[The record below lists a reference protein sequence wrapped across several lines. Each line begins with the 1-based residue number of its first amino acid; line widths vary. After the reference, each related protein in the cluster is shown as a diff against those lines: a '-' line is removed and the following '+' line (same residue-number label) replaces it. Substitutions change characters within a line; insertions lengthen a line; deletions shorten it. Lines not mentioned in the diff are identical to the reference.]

1 MQIQL
6 LPIDNVNA
14 EKICQWHN
22 KKSISYSLMMYRFP
36 VQKKSV
42 EEWIDKVREEN
53 GNKRVVYVIFADE
66 TPIGITSLHEI
77 DYINRKAL
85 FGIFIAE
92 NDFRKKGIGSLAS
105 ELTLD
110 FAFNGIGL
118 NRIELE
124 VIETNIGAMHMYR
137 KLGFYEEGVKRDA
150 FFYDGRFVNVKIM
163 SILNKDF
170 KISEKLTDHRL
181 IYDYKLENRL

>member
-22 KKSISYSLMMYRFP
+22 KKFISFSMMMNRFP

-53 GNKRVVYVIFADE
+53 GNKRVVYVIFADG

-92 NDFRKKGIGSLAS
+92 SDFRNKGIGSLAS
-105 ELTLD
+105 KLTLD

-118 NRIELE
+118 NRVELE
-124 VIETNIGAMHMYR
+124 VIETNIGAINMYR
-137 KLGFYEEGVKRDA
+137 KIGFYEEGIKRDA
-150 FFYDGRFVNVKIM
+150 FFYDGKFVNVKTM

-170 KISEKLTDHRL
+170 KISEKLTDDRL
-181 IYDYKLENRL
+181 IYNYNVEDKL